1 MTFKTAAACLMA
13 STLILATPA
22 TAADYIIDTKGQH
35 ASITFRIKHLG
46 FSWMTG
52 RFDKFSGTISYDEKD
67 PAKSSVKVDIDPA
80 SVSTNHAER
89 DKHLR
94 GDDLL
99 EVDKFP
105 AASFV
110 SKAVTASGDGKATIV
125 GDLTLHGITKE
136 VVIDAH
142 LVGAGKDPWGGE
154 RVGFTGTTKL
164 SLADFDIRK
173 ELGPSSKDIELILD
187 IEAVKKQ

>member
-1 MTFKTAAACLMA
+1 MRLKLVAPLMLGALAIAGPAEAAN
-13 STLILATPA
+13 
-22 TAADYIIDTKGQH
+22 YVIDNKGQH

-52 RFDKFSGTISYDEKD
+52 RFDKFSGTISYDDKD
-67 PAKSSVKVDIDPA
+67 PSKSSVKVDIDPA

-89 DKHLR
+89 DKHIR

-110 SKAVTASGDGKATIV
+110 SKSIKMSGDGKATII

-136 VVIDAH
+136 VVIDAS

-154 RVGFTGTTKL
+154 RIGFTGTTKL
-164 SLADFDIRK
+164 SLPDFDIRK
-173 ELGPSSKDIELILD
+173 ELGPSSKEIELILD
-187 IEAVKKQ
+187 VEAVKVP

>member
-1 MTFKTAAACLMA
+1 MRFIFAVPLMLGSLAMAHPASAAN
-13 STLILATPA
+13 
-22 TAADYIIDTKGQH
+22 YVIDTKGQH

-52 RFDKFSGTISYDEKD
+52 RFDKFSGNISYDEKD
-67 PAKSSVKVDIDPA
+67 PSKSTVKVDIDPA

-89 DKHLR
+89 DKHIR
-94 GDDLL
+94 GADLL

-105 AASFV
+105 AASFI
-110 SKAVTASGDGKATIV
+110 SKSVAASGDGKATIT

-136 VVIDAH
+136 VVIEAT

-164 SLADFDIRK
+164 SLPDFDIRK
-173 ELGPSSKDIELILD
+173 ELGPTSKEIELILD
-187 IEAVKKQ
+187 IEAVKVP